1 MNQAHSKIDYR
12 SALIGAAL
20 VSAIGGLPFNVL
32 PQIINSVFI
41 YFKFSPEQLGYFGS
55 SYLGG
60 YCLAT
65 LSAPLWLEKLNW
77 KKLTL
82 LGIGLSIASF
92 VLSANLTGND
102 VYLIYLTWAIIG
114 FFAATMT
121 CLGMRVASALDDK
134 EKALGTRQA
143 IELICAAGVFFLMP
157 YAINQYSYPGAIG
170 LMVLVYIVLSF
181 SVLKLPTDAS
191 RIAHQS
197 EQDLGITRIS
207 QAGWLGLLTF
217 IGFAVGQIGIW
228 AFLGQFAVIQGIS
241 ESQISFV
248 LAVVKVL
255 GAVSA
260 LSVGLIGARFGLKIP
275 HVISFLG
282 LALGLYLLS
291 MSGGLVTYAAGAWI
305 WEFFLTVSCVYQTAA
320 IARSDRSNK
329 AIILV
334 PAAFAFAGTL
344 GPAIAGHLVSSY
356 GYMYLL
362 IFATITACI
371 PMMYYSSRKLSVE

>member
-1 MNQAHSKIDYR
+1 MTQSSTKIDYR

-32 PQIINSVFI
+32 PQIINSVFT
-41 YFKFSPEQLGYFGS
+41 YFKFTPEQLGYFGS

-65 LSAPLWLEKLNW
+65 LTAPLWLERLNW
-77 KKLTL
+77 KKLSL
-82 LGIGLSIASF
+82 VGIGLSIVCYLISI
-92 VLSANLTGND
+92 NLTDKDIN
-102 VYLIYLTWAIIG
+102 LIYAIWAVIG

-134 EKALGTRQA
+134 EKALGSRQA

-157 YAINQYSYPGAIG
+157 YAINHYSYPGAVG
-170 LMVLVYIVLSF
+170 LLVLVYLGLSF
-181 SVLKLPTDAS
+181 SILKLPGDAS
-191 RIAHQS
+191 KIAHQS
-197 EQDLGITRIS
+197 EQDLGVTRIS
-207 QAGWLGLLTF
+207 KAGWLGLLTF

-228 AFLGQFAVIQGIS
+228 AFLGQFAVIHGITES
-241 ESQISFV
+241 EISFV

-260 LSVGLIGARFGLKIP
+260 MSVGLVGARFGLKIP

-291 MSGGLVTYAAGAWI
+291 MPGGLVTYAAGAWV

-320 IARSDRSNK
+320 IARSDPSNK

-334 PAAFAFAGTL
+334 PAAFAFAGTF

-356 GYMYLL
+356 GYIYL
-362 IFATITACI
+362 IGFATMTACI
-371 PMMYYSSRKLSVE
+371 PMMFYLPRKIPGH

>member
-1 MNQAHSKIDYR
+1 MSQVTPKIDYR

-32 PQIINSVFI
+32 PQIINAVFV
-41 YFKFSPEQLGYFGS
+41 YFKFTPEQLGYFGS

-65 LSAPLWLEKLNW
+65 VTAPFWLERLNW
-77 KKLTL
+77 KKLSL
-82 LGIGLSIASF
+82 VGIGFSIICF
-92 VLSANLTGND
+92 LISANLTDKDIN
-102 VYLIYLTWAIIG
+102 LIYLTWAVIG

-134 EKALGTRQA
+134 ERALGSRQA

-170 LMVLVYIVLSF
+170 LMILVYIVLSF

-191 RIAHQS
+191 KITHQS
-197 EQDLGITRIS
+197 EQDMGITKIS
-207 QAGWLGLLTF
+207 KAGWLGLLTF

-228 AFLGQFAVIQGIS
+228 AFLGQFAVIHGIS
-241 ESQISFV
+241 ESEISFV

-275 HVISFLG
+275 HVVAFLG
-282 LALGLYLLS
+282 LALGLYLLNVA
-291 MSGGLVTYAAGAWI
+291 GGIVAYAAGAWI

-320 IARSDRSNK
+320 IARADQSNK

-356 GYMYLL
+356 GYIYL
-362 IFATITACI
+362 IGFATMTACI
-371 PMMYYSSRKLSVE
+371 PMIFYVPKKT